1 MKSTVSNPKEK
12 LNSIVRIAPVCNGK
26 IYVVPRPSED
36 GNIRMDLPIEEAVE
50 QISTSSNR
58 IACKI
63 KEKYSQHICKSAS
76 PRFSVRYRS
85 APHHGST
92 VYLYILP
99 VREENEVHFLNGK
112 FIDCQEITMEPQKYS
127 SNLHEEGELLGMAA
141 ELWADYLSGK

>member
-36 GNIRMDLPIEEAVE
+36 GKIRMDLPIEEAVE
-50 QISTSSNR
+50 QVSTSSNR

-63 KEKYSQHICKSAS
+63 KEKYSRHICCTAS
-76 PRFSVRYRS
+76 PRLSVQYRS
-85 APHHGST
+85 APHNGST

-99 VREENEVHFLNGK
+99 LEKENEIHFLNGE
-112 FIDCQEITMEPQKYS
+112 FIDSQEITIEPQKYS
-127 SNLHEEGELLGMAA
+127 SNLQEEGELLGMAA
-141 ELWADYLSGK
+141 ELWADYLCGE